1 MNNGNF
7 MTRSSFRKF
16 RNKIIKK
23 LKLQLMN
30 FVTKVKD
37 CSLKRGKSDLRLIC
51 FATHMLLIY
60 ITREWI

>member
-51 FATHMLLIY
+51 FAT
-60 ITREWI
+60 